1 MSLGADPLRVMGMVL
16 GDGARLLAFGLGLGL
31 VASALAARLIQ
42 GLLFGVPPQDPV
54 TLLSVAALVSAV
66 GLGACAL
73 PALRAARVDPLVAM
87 RAE

>member
-1 MSLGADPLRVMGMVL
+1 MSLGADPTRVMAMVL
-16 GDGARLLAFGLGLGL
+16 GDGARLLALGLGLGL
-31 VASALAARLIQ
+31 VASALAARLLQ
-42 GLLFGVPPQDPV
+42 GFLFGVPPQDPV
-54 TLLSVAALVSAV
+54 TFLAVAGLVSLV

>member
-1 MSLGADPLRVMGMVL
+1 M
-16 GDGARLLAFGLGLGL
+16 
-31 VASALAARLIQ
+31 
-42 GLLFGVPPQDPV
+42 LFGVPPQDPV
-54 TLLSVAALVSAV
+54 TFIAVAALVSLV

>member
-1 MSLGADPLRVMGMVL
+1 MGMVL
-16 GDGARLLAFGLGLGL
+16 GDGARLLAVGLGLGL
-31 VASALAARLIQ
+31 VASALAARLLQ

-54 TLLSVAALVSAV
+54 TFIGVAALVSLV